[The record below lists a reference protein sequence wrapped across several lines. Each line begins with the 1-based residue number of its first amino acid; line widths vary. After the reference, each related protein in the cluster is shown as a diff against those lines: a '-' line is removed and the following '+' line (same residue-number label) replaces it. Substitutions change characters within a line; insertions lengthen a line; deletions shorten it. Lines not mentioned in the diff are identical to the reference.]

1 MAVTILTRRAAFTRR
16 RFLTTAA
23 SSAAITVA
31 GGIAKPSI
39 SHVADR
45 PAITHGIQSGD
56 VSIDSG
62 VVWARADR
70 PSRMLVEAAT
80 TDSFKTI
87 RSAVAVD
94 ALAGDRFH
102 RQGAA
107 RRTCRPDRTS
117 STASGS
123 RITPS
128 R

>member
-1 MAVTILTRRAAFTRR
+1 MAITIRRGAPARPSGALTSSGARSDAKPATTFVERAFTRR

-45 PAITHGIQSGD
+45 PAVTHGIQSGD

-70 PSRMLVEAAT
+70 PSRLLVETAT
-80 TDSFKTI
+80 TE
-87 RSAVAVD
+87 
-94 ALAGDRFH
+94 
-102 RQGAA
+102 
-107 RRTCRPDRTS
+107 
-117 STASGS
+117 
-123 RITPS
+123 
-128 R
+128 